1 MNSIQRAWRSVIRKP
16 VKSFLLFLT
25 VFVISLFLT
34 AGLASKSASIKTQDT
49 ARQAVGAGFRLD
61 CNETN
66 RSRRVA
72 EISERIGEGKEGSLE
87 GVHQKKMETA
97 YGTQWIGW
105 TDNSFDSLRLSDI
118 EKLAAVEG
126 ISDYNIT
133 TCATAVHPVNFD
145 RIEDPDNDQTK
156 DLGGVT
162 LLGNRKMELHS
173 QVLSGNITIQEGRM
187 ATADDEDVCVISKE
201 LAGQGGLKVGDVL
214 KFNDY
219 HDPEQSPVYEARIIG
234 IYGTKQ
240 FMSPLMSG
248 DTFRSENVIFTD
260 LRFPEKPEGEEG
272 EPCYE
277 HAYFQVEDVK
287 QYDTVKKAMEETDID
302 WERYDFIDRNGD
314 FATMSSNFK
323 ELEKISGLFIIV
335 TFIAGFILL
344 YLIFLFWVKNRSR
357 ESGILISLG
366 FGKGNVLGQIL
377 LEAVL
382 MAALAFF
389 ASLIA
394 GPGVSKAFAGYLV
407 NQQEE
412 QAEIQ
417 KSMDEDKVAK
427 DFEESEQTVTGV
439 EVSVTKEM
447 LALCGAGT
455 GLLVTVSVGMAGI
468 VILRKKPMEILSE

>member
-34 AGLASKSASIKTQDT
+34 AGLASKSASVKTQDT

-66 RSRRVA
+66 RSRRME
-72 EISERIGEGKEGSLE
+72 EISKKIGEGKEGSLE

-97 YGTQWIGW
+97 YGTQWVGW
-105 TDNSFDSLRLSDI
+105 TDNSFDSLKLPDI

-133 TCATAVHPVNFD
+133 TCATVVHPVNFN
-145 RIEDPDNDQTK
+145 RIEDPDNDQTR

-162 LLGNRKMELHS
+162 LLGNRKMELDT
-173 QVLSGNITIQEGRM
+173 QVLSGNVTIEEGRM
-187 ATADDEDVCVISKE
+187 VTAGDEDVCVISKE
-201 LAGQGGLKVGDVL
+201 LAGQKGLKVGDVL
-214 KFNDY
+214 EFNDY
-219 HDPEQSPVYEARIIG
+219 HDPEQSPIYEARIIG

-240 FMSPLMSG
+240 FMSPLMGG

-260 LRFPEKPEGEEG
+260 LGFPEKPQGSEG

-314 FATMSSNFK
+314 FATMSSNFN
-323 ELEKISGLFIIV
+323 ELEKISGLFILV
-335 TFIAGFILL
+335 TFFAGFILL
-344 YLIFLFWVKNRSR
+344 CLIFLFWVRSRSR

-366 FGKGNVLGQIL
+366 FGKGSVLGQIL

-382 MAALAFF
+382 IAALAFLASF
-389 ASLIA
+389 AA

-417 KSMDEDKVAK
+417 KNMDADKVAK

-455 GLLVTVSVGMAGI
+455 GLLVTISVGMAGI